1 MQRGGLRPPDGG
13 SPMSVDI
20 TGRHIEITEPIRKFA
35 TDRLERLRGVMDEIL
50 EVHFILTVEKHQRHI
65 AELNIK
71 TRRDFYHGEEVST
84 DMYTSIAAVID
95 KVEKQILR
103 GKQRSVARKRH
114 NNNHKGAEVIT
125 TTSVLEVEEALGER
139 LPRIIRSH
147 QVAAKPM
154 SVDDAAIEIG
164 DSNHDFLVFRN
175 ADTERLNVVYKRKDG
190 NIGWIEP
197 EA

>member
-1 MQRGGLRPPDGG
+1 
-13 SPMSVDI
+13 MSVDI
-20 TGRHIEITEPIRKFA
+20 TGRHIEVTEPLRKFT
-35 TDRLERLRGVMDEIL
+35 TDRLERLRGVMEEIL
-50 EVHFILTVEKHQRHI
+50 EAHFTLTVEKHQRHI

-103 GKQRSVARKRH
+103 DKQRQVTRKRH

-125 TTSVLEVEEALGER
+125 TTSIVEVEEVLGER
-139 LPRIIRSH
+139 LPRIIRTYE
-147 QVAAKPM
+147 VAAKPM
-154 SVDDAAIEIG
+154 SVDDAAIQMEG
-164 DSNHDFLVFRN
+164 SSTEFLVFRN

>member
-1 MQRGGLRPPDGG
+1 
-13 SPMSVDI
+13 MSVDI

-50 EVHFILTVEKHQRHI
+50 EAHFILTVEKHQWHI

-84 DMYTSIAAVID
+84 DMYTSVAAVID

-103 GKQRSVARKRH
+103 DKERSVTRKRH
-114 NNNHKGAEVIT
+114 NNNHRGAEVVT
-125 TTSVLEVEEALGER
+125 TTTVVELEETLGQR
-139 LPRIIRSH
+139 LPRIIRTH
-147 QVAAKPM
+147 EVAAKPM
-154 SVDDAAIEIG
+154 SVDDAAIQIG
-164 DSNHDFLVFRN
+164 DSDRDFLVFRN
-175 ADTERLNVVYKRKDG
+175 SDTERLNVVYKRKDG